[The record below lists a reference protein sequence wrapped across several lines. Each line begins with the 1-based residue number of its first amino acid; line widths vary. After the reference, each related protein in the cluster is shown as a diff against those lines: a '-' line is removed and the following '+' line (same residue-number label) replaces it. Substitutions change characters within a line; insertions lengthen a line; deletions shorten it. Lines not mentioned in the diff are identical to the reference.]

1 MLWRVKYF
9 IEKAGQKRPRVYTT
23 EIKADTYTE
32 AYLKFVYENPRDFA
46 IKELY
51 VISA

>member
-9 IEKAGQKRPRVYTT
+9 IEKPNQKRPRIHTAEVR
-23 EIKADTYTE
+23 ANNYTE
-32 AYLKFVYENPRDFA
+32 AYLKFIYENPRNYA